1 MLRIHEGL
9 VRLSSEQEKTLVGD
23 EVRSVYEVTEA
34 IFERF
39 RI

>member
-9 VRLSSEQEKTLVGD
+9 VRLSAEQETLVGD
-23 EVRSVYEVTEA
+23 EVRSVYEVTEV

-39 RI
+39 RT